1 MEDFND
7 PELKR
12 FLDNEYSGS
21 DISLS
26 EDQHL
31 LEDQHLSED
40 QHLIGDQHISG
51 DQHLLGDQHL
61 SGDQHISGDQHLSS
75 LSSLSSD
82 DEMIDF
88 NFPVIHENALLIKVQ
103 INHDILNVM
112 IDTSQNESNMSLEQ
126 AKKLKLVKQKEQ
138 SNLIKLKNIKVLI
151 DDSIFYLDFSVIDDN
166 SIITS
171 LGMKNLKKYNSI
183 INIEGNYLKIG
194 TQTVVFMCL
203 MDFIDLENTGN
214 YIKLTELGF
223 EKGSILEALKKSSN
237 HFDVALN
244 ILTS

>member
-1 MEDFND
+1 MENFND

-26 EDQHL
+26 G
-31 LEDQHLSED
+31 DQHLSED
-40 QHLIGDQHISG
+40 QHLSD
-51 DQHLLGDQHL
+51 DQHLSEDQHL
-61 SGDQHISGDQHLSS
+61 SGDQRL
-75 LSSLSSD
+75 LSLSSD
-82 DEMIDF
+82 QSISSDQSLSSDEEMIDF
-88 NFPVIHENALLIKVQ
+88 NVPIIHENALLIKVQ

-126 AKKLKLVKQKEQ
+126 AKKLRLVKQKEQ
-138 SNLIKLKNIKVLI
+138 TNLIKLKNIKVLI
-151 DDSIFYLDFSVIDDN
+151 DDSIFYFDFSIIDDN

-171 LGMKNLKKYNSI
+171 IGMKNLKKYNSI

-244 ILTS
+244 MLTS

>member
-12 FLDNEYSGS
+12 FLDNEYSDS
-21 DISLS
+21 DMSLS
-26 EDQHL
+26 EDPHL
-31 LEDQHLSED
+31 LEDQRTSR
-40 QHLIGDQHISG
+40 
-51 DQHLLGDQHL
+51 
-61 SGDQHISGDQHLSS
+61 LSS
-75 LSSLSSD
+75 LSHDQYISEDQSISSD

-88 NFPVIHENALLIKVQ
+88 NVPVIHENALLIKVQ

-138 SNLIKLKNIKVLI
+138 SSLIKLKNIKVLI

-171 LGMKNLKKYNSI
+171 IGMKNLKKYNSI

-223 EKGSILEALKKSSN
+223 EKGSILDALKRSSN

-244 ILTS
+244 MLTS

>member
-7 PELKR
+7 PELKK

-26 EDQHL
+26 G
-31 LEDQHLSED
+31 DQHLSED
-40 QHLIGDQHISG
+40 QR
-51 DQHLLGDQHL
+51 L
-61 SGDQHISGDQHLSS
+61 SGDQRLSN
-75 LSSLSSD
+75 LSSD
-82 DEMIDF
+82 QSISSDEEMIDF
-88 NFPVIHENALLIKVQ
+88 NVPVIHENALLIKVQ

-151 DDSIFYLDFSVIDDN
+151 DDSIFYFDFSIIDDN

-171 LGMKNLKKYNSI
+171 IGMKNLKKYNSI

-244 ILTS
+244 MLTS

>member
-26 EDQHL
+26 GDQHL
-31 LEDQHLSED
+31 LEDQYLSGDHHL
-40 QHLIGDQHISG
+40 SG
-51 DQHLLGDQHL
+51 DQHLLEDQ
-61 SGDQHISGDQHLSS
+61 SI
-75 LSSLSSD
+75 SSD
-82 DEMIDF
+82 EEMIDF
-88 NFPVIHENALLIKVQ
+88 NVPVIHENALLIKVQ
-103 INHDILNVM
+103 INHDIFNVM
-112 IDTSQNESNMSLEQ
+112 VDTSHNESNMSLEH
-126 AKKLKLVKQKEQ
+126 AKKLRLVKEKEQ
-138 SNLIKLKNIKVLI
+138 SSLIKLKNIKVLI
-151 DDSIFYLDFSVIDDN
+151 DDSIFYMDFTVIDDY

-223 EKGSILEALKKSSN
+223 EKGSILDALKRSSN
-237 HFDVALN
+237 HFDTALN
-244 ILTS
+244 MLTS

>member
-12 FLDNEYSGS
+12 FLDNEYSDS
-21 DISLS
+21 DMSLS
-26 EDQHL
+26 EDPHL
-31 LEDQHLSED
+31 LEDQRTSR
-40 QHLIGDQHISG
+40 
-51 DQHLLGDQHL
+51 
-61 SGDQHISGDQHLSS
+61 LSS
-75 LSSLSSD
+75 LSHDQYISEDQSSSSD

-88 NFPVIHENALLIKVQ
+88 NVPVIHENALLIKVQ

-112 IDTSQNESNMSLEQ
+112 IDTSQNESNISLEQ

-151 DDSIFYLDFSVIDDN
+151 DDSIFYFDFSIIDDN

-171 LGMKNLKKYNSI
+171 IGMKNLKKYNSI

-223 EKGSILEALKKSSN
+223 EKGSILDALKRSSN
-237 HFDVALN
+237 HFDTALN
-244 ILTS
+244 MLTTQ

>member
-31 LEDQHLSED
+31 LED

-88 NFPVIHENALLIKVQ
+88 NVPVIHENALLIKVQ

-112 IDTSQNESNMSLEQ
+112 IDTSQNESNISLEQ

-138 SNLIKLKNIKVLI
+138 SNLIRLKNIKVLI

>member
-1 MEDFND
+1 
-7 PELKR
+7 
-12 FLDNEYSGS
+12 
-21 DISLS
+21 
-26 EDQHL
+26 
-31 LEDQHLSED
+31 
-40 QHLIGDQHISG
+40 
-51 DQHLLGDQHL
+51 
-61 SGDQHISGDQHLSS
+61 
-75 LSSLSSD
+75 
-82 DEMIDF
+82 MIDF
-88 NFPVIHENALLIKVQ
+88 NVPVIHENALLIKVQ